1 MGCPFGFSNPRKAT
15 GLKPIFF
22 QLKKKAS
29 EIAFDLMEESG
40 LNPLQ
45 MQDVCMSTLLS
56 YRVRNAQECKNSVQ
70 LLYDKHYTK
79 FTKLCV
85 ALQDLEL
92 YMTTTFSDEPDEQEQ
107 SVYHAVAGLVGY
119 TTFHDQEKFKSM
131 IVE

>member
-29 EIAFDLMEESG
+29 EIAFGLMEESG

-45 MQDVCMSTLLS
+45 MQDVCMATLLS
-56 YRVRNAQECKNSVQ
+56 YRVSNAQECKNSVQ

-85 ALQDLEL
+85 ALQNLEE
-92 YMTTTFSDEPDEQEQ
+92 YMNSVFVGDNDDDEPD
-107 SVYHAVAGLVGY
+107 VYHAVLGLVGY
-119 TTFHDQEKFKSM
+119 STFHDPEKFKSM